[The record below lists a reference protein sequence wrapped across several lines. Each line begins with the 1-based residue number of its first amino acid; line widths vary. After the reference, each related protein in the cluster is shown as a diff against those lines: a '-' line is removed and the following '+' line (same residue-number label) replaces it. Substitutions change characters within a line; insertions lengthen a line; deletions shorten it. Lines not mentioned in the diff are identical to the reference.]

1 MKLSQKEK
9 DKYDHLKW
17 ATRQKFHIKFSETNP
32 DFFLGF
38 YVIKF
43 VANIIT
49 QILNSLLIF

>member
-1 MKLSQKEK
+1 MKHFF
-9 DKYDHLKW
+9 DHLKW